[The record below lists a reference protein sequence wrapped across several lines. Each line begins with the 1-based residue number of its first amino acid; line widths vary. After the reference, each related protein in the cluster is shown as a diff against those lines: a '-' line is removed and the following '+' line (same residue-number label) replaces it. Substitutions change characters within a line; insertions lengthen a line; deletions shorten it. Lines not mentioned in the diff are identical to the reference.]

1 MSVAYMGKVRMKMEF
16 KSNAKHK
23 EEPKTGSIF
32 ALNYNSLKI
41 VIHKYVGYGDTLF
54 LNCNTLDIYNY
65 NLETEDFD
73 EAVSK
78 AKEVVMREVKKIR
91 EDAYRFYSDNNIEF
105 DRY

>member
-1 MSVAYMGKVRMKMEF
+1 MKF
-16 KSNAKHK
+16 KSNAKYD

-65 NLETEDFD
+65 NLETEDFG
-73 EAVSK
+73 EAVRK

-91 EDAYRFYSDNNIEF
+91 ENAYRFYSDNNIEF
-105 DRY
+105 DR

>member
-1 MSVAYMGKVRMKMEF
+1 MKF
-16 KSNAKHK
+16 KSNAKYN

-32 ALNYNSLKI
+32 ALKYNYLKI

-78 AKEVVMREVKKIR
+78 AKEIIMSKVKKIK
-91 EDAYRFYSDNNIEF
+91 EDAYKFYLDNNIEF
-105 DRY
+105 DRH

>member
-1 MSVAYMGKVRMKMEF
+1 MKF
-16 KSNAKHK
+16 KSNAKYD

-32 ALNYNSLKI
+32 ALKYNSLGI
-41 VIHKYVGYGDTLF
+41 VIHKYVGCGDALF
-54 LNCNTLDIYNY
+54 LNCSALDILNY
-65 NLETEDFD
+65 NLETENFD

-91 EDAYRFYSDNNIEF
+91 VDAYKFYSDNNIEF

>member
-1 MSVAYMGKVRMKMEF
+1 MKF
-16 KSNAKHK
+16 KSNAKYG

-32 ALNYNSLKI
+32 ALEYNSLKI

-54 LNCNTLDIYNY
+54 LNCNTLGVFNY
-65 NLETEDFD
+65 DLGTEDFN

-78 AKEVVMREVKKIR
+78 AKEVVIRKVKKIR

>member
-1 MSVAYMGKVRMKMEF
+1 MKF
-16 KSNAKHK
+16 KSNAKYN

-32 ALNYNSLKI
+32 ALKYNSLGI
-41 VIHKYVGYGDTLF
+41 VIHKYVGCGDTLF
-54 LNCNTLDIYNY
+54 LNSKALNIDNY
-65 NLETEDFD
+65 DLETEDFE

-91 EDAYRFYSDNNIEF
+91 EDAYRFYSDNSIEF

>member
-1 MSVAYMGKVRMKMEF
+1 MKF
-16 KSNAKHK
+16 KSNAKYN

-32 ALNYNSLKI
+32 ALKYNSLGI

-54 LNCNTLDIYNY
+54 LNCSVLGVFNY
-65 NLETEDFD
+65 DLETEDFG

-78 AKEVVMREVKKIR
+78 AKEVVMSKVKKIR
-91 EDAYRFYSDNNIEF
+91 EDACKFYSDNNIEF